1 MFFGYTIHYPV
12 LDSLSRRKVKKVYFL
27 FDNAGFNLI
36 IIFGLL
42 LVNSIEVPLLV
53 VLTCAVIMIGLSI
66 FMLSPYK

>member
-12 LDSLSRRKVKKVYFL
+12 LDSLSSRKVKKVYFL
-27 FDNAGFNLI
+27 FDNLGLTLI

-53 VLTCAVIMIGLSI
+53 VLTCAVIMTGLSI